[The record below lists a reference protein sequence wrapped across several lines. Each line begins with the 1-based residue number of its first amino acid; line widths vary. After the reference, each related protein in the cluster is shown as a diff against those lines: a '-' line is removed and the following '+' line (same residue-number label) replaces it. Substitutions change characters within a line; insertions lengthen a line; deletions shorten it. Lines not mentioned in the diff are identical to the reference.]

1 MSKHAFRKLAAA
13 FCLSSLCVLGIAD
26 AAGPHAARD
35 DAASLAPAERG
46 ELARRFVLKWG
57 GYVERVYQVPTT
69 DWAKRMVSTFVAADP
84 SNFRMALRRDTFEG
98 AVAQLTGS
106 GHRLS
111 DDLVIERYARAAMAK
126 SADRIGDRRFDP
138 RGATKVLG
146 STTGDLVFT
155 PVTPCRI
162 VDTRVAGGAI
172 NANSSRAFLGVAVSA
187 GTGFAFQGG
196 STTDCGVG
204 AVGASAIVINVTA
217 VTPSGAG
224 FATVY
229 RSGDTRPTAASVNYT
244 GGAIVNNSVVVG
256 IPNPLA
262 ITDFVIYTFAQSHYV
277 VDIVGYF
284 SPPQATQLQCIDTAI
299 ATNTIAANASTFFN
313 NPACPSGYDPVTPY
327 CFTNATGV
335 YSKGSGYN
343 SNTPGLA
350 TFCAWTNAT
359 ASSQQVLGGN
369 VCCRVPGR

>member
-162 VDTRVAGGAI
+162 VDR
-172 NANSSRAFLGVAVSA
+172 NHSRRSESSRPTGHNTTGHNSVRFSPASSRHDSVSRYHGDAGPAGINGSRQPARDRTLFCGSGGNTVLWQSRTQPAGRNRRTAGAAESSA
-187 GTGFAFQGG
+187 G
-196 STTDCGVG
+196 
-204 AVGASAIVINVTA
+204 
-217 VTPSGAG
+217 
-224 FATVY
+224 
-229 RSGDTRPTAASVNYT
+229 
-244 GGAIVNNSVVVG
+244 
-256 IPNPLA
+256 
-262 ITDFVIYTFAQSHYV
+262 
-277 VDIVGYF
+277 
-284 SPPQATQLQCIDTAI
+284 SP
-299 ATNTIAANASTFFN
+299 
-313 NPACPSGYDPVTPY
+313 CP
-327 CFTNATGV
+327 
-335 YSKGSGYN
+335 
-343 SNTPGLA
+343 
-350 TFCAWTNAT
+350 AT
-359 ASSQQVLGGN
+359 A
-369 VCCRVPGR
+369 GRCL